1 MLYTTTEK
9 ANAISKQIN
18 KNIRTKQ
25 IKSHE
30 Y

>member
-9 ANAISKQIN
+9 TNTISKQIN
-18 KNIRTKQ
+18 KNSRTKQ

>member
-9 ANAISKQIN
+9 TNTISKQIN
-18 KNIRTKQ
+18 KNSETKQ